1 MFENRKLIE
10 SFKKLSKWRP
20 LLNYQWHIIPLL
32 NPDGYWKSHEVD
44 THGKRKINSSLEV
57 YGLLLSNE
65 NQFNCKLI
73 QSINNILVNFQKYLE
88 CREKI

>member
-32 NPDGYWKSHEVD
+32 NPDGYSKSHEVD
-44 THGKRKINSSLEV
+44 THGKRKINFPLEV
-57 YGLLLSNE
+57 HVYTYIVILMYTASNE
-65 NQFNCKLI
+65 N
-73 QSINNILVNFQKYLE
+73 
-88 CREKI
+88 